1 MYRLRDRDGRVN
13 YIDDELG
20 VSCAIMNGWEAG
32 LVQTPDLL
40 ELNHEEAV
48 SKAVRQP
55 KYGWP
60 LREIVRR
67 RGGKTAC
74 VLVSDATRAVP
85 TARLFRY
92 VAEELSASGISEEN
106 VRVFVALGVH
116 REATESEMKLILG
129 DYYGRVSIEN
139 HTPYDQENLVY
150 LGETTRGTPVWVN
163 KRAVVCD
170 IHVQIGK
177 VEPHE
182 FAGFSGGR
190 KSVLPGVSSEKTIK
204 VNHRPEMILAQGAGI
219 GKLDGNPVHEDMLEA
234 ANLFR
239 IDFSVN
245 CILNN
250 QLKLAAVFAGKLRES
265 HEAAVRNVRERLGV
279 RIQRPDI
286 LVTTPGKPLDIDF
299 YQSVKALIALT
310 EVLDERTVV
319 ILYCGCPEGV
329 NSPDM
334 LNGFKSSEN
343 LEEAVAYTINHYEV
357 QSDHVILLAKILRK
371 KVKVIVCCPSISDEE
386 IREMFMEPCP
396 TLEAALKRAEE
407 LCKKERGQ
415 ILFYPKP
422 QTGLPV
428 LR

>member
-1 MYRLRDRDGRVN
+1 MGKKTEFLYLSERDT
-13 YIDDELG
+13 I
-20 VSCAIMNGWEAG
+20 EAG
-32 LVQTPDLL
+32 VLDAKKCIDNAEEVFTLLSEGDYLMGGSNHNSHGLGLVFPKESPFPNMPVAGPDRRFVAMPAYLGGRFDVCGNKWYGSNAENPKKGLPRSVLTVTLNDKDTGEPLAFMSANLL
-40 ELNHEEAV
+40 SAARTGAV
-48 SKAVRQP
+48 PGVAARHLARKDS
-55 KYGWP
+55 
-60 LREIVRR
+60 EIV
-67 RGGKTAC
+67 A
-74 VLVSDATRAVP
+74 VLGCGQINRSCLR
-85 TARLFRY
+85 
-92 VAEELSASGISEEN
+92 
-106 VRVFVALGVH
+106 
-116 REATESEMKLILG
+116 
-129 DYYGRVSIEN
+129 SI
-139 HTPYDQENLVY
+139 
-150 LGETTRGTPVWVN
+150 
-163 KRAVVCD
+163 
-170 IHVQIGK
+170 
-177 VEPHE
+177 
-182 FAGFSGGR
+182 F
-190 KSVLPGVSSEKTIK
+190 
-204 VNHRPEMILAQGAGI
+204 AQGAGI

>member
-1 MYRLRDRDGRVN
+1 
-13 YIDDELG
+13 
-20 VSCAIMNGWEAG
+20 
-32 LVQTPDLL
+32 
-40 ELNHEEAV
+40 
-48 SKAVRQP
+48 
-55 KYGWP
+55 
-60 LREIVRR
+60 
-67 RGGKTAC
+67 
-74 VLVSDATRAVP
+74 
-85 TARLFRY
+85 
-92 VAEELSASGISEEN
+92 
-106 VRVFVALGVH
+106 
-116 REATESEMKLILG
+116 
-129 DYYGRVSIEN
+129 
-139 HTPYDQENLVY
+139 
-150 LGETTRGTPVWVN
+150 
-163 KRAVVCD
+163 
-170 IHVQIGK
+170 
-177 VEPHE
+177 
-182 FAGFSGGR
+182 
-190 KSVLPGVSSEKTIK
+190 
-204 VNHRPEMILAQGAGI
+204 
-219 GKLDGNPVHEDMLEA
+219 MLEA